1 MIDPVSVSVAAT
13 AVAAT
18 SAIYNTVRNEALARE
33 LRRQRTEMY
42 AVGGSSVIAVTA
54 VAIDH
59 FMFKKKLSSKQ
70 FLIERRLDHV
80 EARLDKIDIESIKEG
95 ISVQSKKLDK
105 LTDVIENKEKE
116 DE

>member
-1 MIDPVSVSVAAT
+1 MIDPVSVSVAAV
-13 AVAAT
+13 AVSAT
-18 SAIYNTVRNEALARE
+18 SSIYNTIRNERLARE

-42 AVGGSSVIAVTA
+42 AIGGSSVIAVTA

-70 FLIERRLDHV
+70 FLIERRLDMI

-95 ISVQSKKLDK
+95 ISVQNKKLDK
-105 LTDVIENKEKE
+105 LTDVIEKEKE

>member
-1 MIDPVSVSVAAT
+1 MIDPVSVSVAAV
-13 AVAAT
+13 AVSAT
-18 SAIYNTVRNEALARE
+18 SSIYNTVRNERLAKE
-33 LRRQRTEMY
+33 LRRQRNEMY
-42 AVGGSSVIAVTA
+42 AIGGSSVIAVTA

-70 FLIERRLDHV
+70 FLIERRLDMI

-95 ISVQSKKLDK
+95 ISVQSKKIDK
-105 LTDVIENKEKE
+105 LTDVIEKEKE

>member
-18 SAIYNTVRNEALARE
+18 SAIYNTVRNESLARE
-33 LRRQRTEMY
+33 LRRQRNEMY
-42 AVGGSSVIAVTA
+42 AIGGSSVIAVTA

-70 FLIERRLDHV
+70 FLIERRLDMI

-95 ISVQSKKLDK
+95 IRTQSEKLDK
-105 LTDVIENKEKE
+105 LTDVIEKEKE

>member
-1 MIDPVSVSVAAT
+1 MIDPVSVSVAAV
-13 AVAAT
+13 AVSAT
-18 SAIYNTVRNEALARE
+18 SSIYNTVRNERLAKE

-42 AVGGSSVIAVTA
+42 AIGGSSVIAVTA

-70 FLIERRLDHV
+70 FLIERRLDMI

-95 ISVQSKKLDK
+95 ISVQNKKLDK
-105 LTDVIENKEKE
+105 LTDAIEKKE

>member
-18 SAIYNTVRNEALARE
+18 SAIYNTVRNESLAKE

-42 AVGGSSVIAVTA
+42 AIGGSSVIAVTA

-70 FLIERRLDHV
+70 FLIERRLDMI

-95 ISVQSKKLDK
+95 ISVQNKKLDK
-105 LTDVIENKEKE
+105 LTDVIEKEKE

>member
-1 MIDPVSVSVAAT
+1 
-13 AVAAT
+13 
-18 SAIYNTVRNEALARE
+18 
-33 LRRQRTEMY
+33 
-42 AVGGSSVIAVTA
+42 
-54 VAIDH
+54 
-59 FMFKKKLSSKQ
+59 MFKKKLSSKQ

>member
-1 MIDPVSVSVAAT
+1 MIDPVSVSVAAV
-13 AVAAT
+13 AVSAT
-18 SAIYNTVRNEALARE
+18 SSIYNTIRNERLAKE

-42 AVGGSSVIAVTA
+42 AIGASSVIAVTA

-70 FLIERRLDHV
+70 FLIERRLDMI

-105 LTDVIENKEKE
+105 LTDVIEKEKE

>member
-1 MIDPVSVSVAAT
+1 MIDPVSVSVAAV
-13 AVAAT
+13 AVSAT
-18 SAIYNTVRNEALARE
+18 SSIYNTVRNERLARE

-42 AVGGSSVIAVTA
+42 AIGGSSVIAVTA

-95 ISVQSKKLDK
+95 ISVQSKKIDK
-105 LTDVIENKEKE
+105 LTDVIEKEKE

>member
-18 SAIYNTVRNEALARE
+18 SSIYNTIKNERLTKE

-42 AVGGSSVIAVTA
+42 AIGGSSVIAVTA

-70 FLIERRLDHV
+70 FLIERRLDMI

-95 ISVQSKKLDK
+95 ISVQNKKLDK
-105 LTDVIENKEKE
+105 LTDAIEKKE

>member
-1 MIDPVSVSVAAT
+1 MIDPVSVSVAAV
-13 AVAAT
+13 AVSAT
-18 SAIYNTVRNEALARE
+18 SSIYNTVRNERLAKE

-42 AVGGSSVIAVTA
+42 AIGGSSVIAVTA

-70 FLIERRLDHV
+70 FLIERRLDMI

-95 ISVQSKKLDK
+95 ISVQNKKLDK
-105 LTDVIENKEKE
+105 LTDVIEKEKE

>member
-1 MIDPVSVSVAAT
+1 MIDPVSVSVAAV
-13 AVAAT
+13 AVSAT
-18 SAIYNTVRNEALARE
+18 SSIYNTVRNERLAKE

-42 AVGGSSVIAVTA
+42 AIGGSSVIAVTA

-70 FLIERRLDHV
+70 FLIERRLDMI

-95 ISVQSKKLDK
+95 ISVQSKKIDK
-105 LTDVIENKEKE
+105 LTDVIEKEKE

>member
-1 MIDPVSVSVAAT
+1 MIDPVSVSVAAV
-13 AVAAT
+13 AVSAT
-18 SAIYNTVRNEALARE
+18 SSIYNTIRNERLAKE

-42 AVGGSSVIAVTA
+42 AIGGSSVIAVTA

-70 FLIERRLDHV
+70 FLIERRLDMI

-95 ISVQSKKLDK
+95 ISVQNKKLDK
-105 LTDVIENKEKE
+105 LTDAIEKKE

>member
-1 MIDPVSVSVAAT
+1 MIDPVSVSVAAV
-13 AVAAT
+13 AVSAT
-18 SAIYNTVRNEALARE
+18 SSIYNTIRNERLAKE

-42 AVGGSSVIAVTA
+42 AIGGSSVIAVTA

-70 FLIERRLDHV
+70 FLIERRLDMI

-95 ISVQSKKLDK
+95 ISVQSKKIDK
-105 LTDVIENKEKE
+105 LTDVIEKEKE